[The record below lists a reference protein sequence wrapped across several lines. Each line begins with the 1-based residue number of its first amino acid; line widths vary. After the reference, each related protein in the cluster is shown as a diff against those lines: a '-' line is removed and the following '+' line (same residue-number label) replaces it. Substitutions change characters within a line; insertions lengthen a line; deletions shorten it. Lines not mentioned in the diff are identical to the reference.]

1 MQKKFAIKGMTCAAC
16 SAAVE
21 KEVSRLQGVA
31 SVHVNLLSENMQINY
46 DEQLI
51 DDRAILKAVDQA
63 GYLAEPIADTGR
75 TANTAA
81 KSASVTRS
89 GPSAALNTMRQR
101 VVVSFAFLIPLMYV
115 SMGHMLNLPLPGWLH
130 AGMNTHAFALTQF
143 LLLLPIVSVNMAYF
157 RNGFRALLRR
167 HPNMDSL
174 IAIGSGAAVL
184 YGIYALY
191 QIGYGLGS
199 SQMERVAHFGMNL
212 YFESAATILTLIT
225 LGKYLETRSKSKT
238 TEAVSQLLDLS
249 PKTALILK
257 DDETRQVPVEQVSA
271 GDVLLVKPGSAVP
284 VDGVIVEGRSSVD
297 ESMLTGESLPVDKQ
311 PGDPVSAATVNIS
324 GAFSFRA
331 TQVGQDTTLA
341 HIISIVEEAAAS
353 RAPIARIAD
362 RVSGVFVPVVILIAL
377 VTVGVWLLS
386 GASLDF
392 ALSNGIAVLVI
403 SCPCALGLAT
413 PVALMVGTGRG
424 AREGI
429 LIRSGEALETAQSV
443 DTVVLDKTGTVTE
456 GKPQV
461 TDILPLGGLG
471 EDDFLC
477 LAASL
482 EQPSEH
488 PLASAVVRYAQS
500 RQLTLVPVQMFQS
513 IPGRGVRAVL
523 DQQQCIAGN
532 QAFMVENGLD
542 AGQLTAMG
550 DPLTAAGK
558 TPLFFSRDGSLL
570 GVIAVA
576 DTIKTT
582 SREAVTI
589 LVKAG
594 LKVILLTGD
603 QEKTAMAIARQ
614 VGIETV
620 IAGVL
625 PQDKE
630 AEIRRLQ
637 ASGRKVAMVG
647 DGINDAPALIRADV
661 GIAIGAGTDI
671 AIEAAGLIL
680 MRNDLLD
687 VVKALQL
694 SRAVIRNI
702 KQNLFWAFF
711 YNMLGIPLA
720 AGVFFPVF
728 GWTLSPMFAAAAMS
742 LSSVSVVS
750 NALRLK
756 RFKSKG

>member
-1 MQKKFAIKGMTCAAC
+1 
-16 SAAVE
+16 
-21 KEVSRLQGVA
+21 
-31 SVHVNLLSENMQINY
+31 
-46 DEQLI
+46 
-51 DDRAILKAVDQA
+51 
-63 GYLAEPIADTGR
+63 
-75 TANTAA
+75 
-81 KSASVTRS
+81 
-89 GPSAALNTMRQR
+89 
-101 VVVSFAFLIPLMYV
+101 
-115 SMGHMLNLPLPGWLH
+115 
-130 AGMNTHAFALTQF
+130 
-143 LLLLPIVSVNMAYF
+143 
-157 RNGFRALLRR
+157 
-167 HPNMDSL
+167 
-174 IAIGSGAAVL
+174 
-184 YGIYALY
+184 
-191 QIGYGLGS
+191 
-199 SQMERVAHFGMNL
+199 
-212 YFESAATILTLIT
+212 
-225 LGKYLETRSKSKT
+225 
-238 TEAVSQLLDLS
+238 
-249 PKTALILK
+249 
-257 DDETRQVPVEQVSA
+257 
-271 GDVLLVKPGSAVP
+271 
-284 VDGVIVEGRSSVD
+284 
-297 ESMLTGESLPVDKQ
+297 
-311 PGDPVSAATVNIS
+311 
-324 GAFSFRA
+324 
-331 TQVGQDTTLA
+331 
-341 HIISIVEEAAAS
+341 
-353 RAPIARIAD
+353 
-362 RVSGVFVPVVILIAL
+362 
-377 VTVGVWLLS
+377 
-386 GASLDF
+386 
-392 ALSNGIAVLVI
+392 
-403 SCPCALGLAT
+403 
-413 PVALMVGTGRG
+413 
-424 AREGI
+424 
-429 LIRSGEALETAQSV
+429 
-443 DTVVLDKTGTVTE
+443 
-456 GKPQV
+456 
-461 TDILPLGGLG
+461 
-471 EDDFLC
+471 
-477 LAASL
+477 
-482 EQPSEH
+482 
-488 PLASAVVRYAQS
+488 
-500 RQLTLVPVQMFQS
+500 
-513 IPGRGVRAVL
+513 
-523 DQQQCIAGN
+523 
-532 QAFMVENGLD
+532 MVENGLD

-702 KQNLFWAFF
+702 KLNLFWAFF